1 MKIKDLCESERP
13 REKLLAGGAG
23 RLSNGELLAVL
34 LRSGNRD
41 ASALELAQQLLN
53 AADGSLGNLS
63 NMDSGRMCALP
74 GIGEGKASTVLAA
87 LELGRRFIHEK
98 SALSKTPVVTAR
110 RVFELMLPKLKGL
123 RHEECWVLLLNDS
136 CYLLKSL
143 KLSSGG
149 GRATV
154 IDARQVLRLALDNSA
169 SGVILVHNHP
179 SGNPRPSEADKK
191 QTALLHKAVK
201 ACGLQ
206 LVDHVVVSDDCF
218 FSFSEERVAG
228 IV

>member
-87 LELGRRFIHEK
+87 LELGRRFIHEE

-154 IDARQVLRLALDNSA
+154 IDARQVL
-169 SGVILVHNHP
+169 P

-218 FSFSEERVAG
+218 FSFAEERVAG